1 MRRRRLSE
9 TGSPK
14 NCPQKVMTAASV
26 VMNAVSRGFCCHRPF
41 IHFHREILVK
51 FYLEIFLADC
61 IQNSFRGTSAM
72 IRVTEIL
79 FRQRERE
86 RESALFINGPRQ
98 RNHDFDRQPRR
109 DVASAE
115 RKPLRSS
122 LKNLALGDLHK
133 GRKVCGGAAS
143 SPPE

>member
-1 MRRRRLSE
+1 
-9 TGSPK
+9 
-14 NCPQKVMTAASV
+14 MTAAASV
-26 VMNAVSRGFCCHRPF
+26 VMNAVSRGFCSHRPF

-51 FYLEIFLADC
+51 FYLEIFLADW
-61 IQNSFRGTSAM
+61 IQNNFRGTSAM

-79 FRQRERE
+79 FRQRQRGREAERE
-86 RESALFINGPRQ
+86 GESALFINGPRQ

-122 LKNLALGDLHK
+122 LKIFALGDLHK
-133 GRKVCGGAAS
+133 GRPEKSVAARRPLHQS
-143 SPPE
+143 RHR